1 MAIAAHRVPRVRR
14 RWRLGWG
21 FRFAVVVLWP
31 MLMLFTKRDWAGT
44 EILEAEPGGIVVATN
59 HLSWFDPL
67 SVSLLLWNSDRPP
80 RFLAK
85 ESVFSVPFVGAVIR
99 SAGQIPVYR
108 ETTEAVAAVRDAV
121 AAIDRGEC
129 VVVYP
134 EGTITRDPDLWPMEG
149 KTGAARIS
157 LATGCPV
164 IPIAQWGPQL
174 VIGPYRREFRL
185 LPRKTMQLRVGPPV
199 DLDDLRGLPLDTVTL
214 RIATERIIAAITG
227 LLEEIRGT
235 SAPVERY
242 RFERRPRP

>member
-1 MAIAAHRVPRVRR
+1 MAKAAGRVPRVRR
-14 RWRLGWG
+14 RWALGWG

-31 MLMLFTKRDWAGT
+31 MLMIFTKRDWRGT
-44 EILEAEPGGIVVATN
+44 ENLEVDPGGIVVATN

-67 SVSLLLWNSDRPP
+67 SISLLLWNHDRPP

-85 ESVFSVPFVGAVIR
+85 ESVFSVPFVGSVIT

-108 ETTEAVAAVRDAV
+108 ETTEAIAAVRDAV

-149 KTGAARIS
+149 KTGAARIA

-199 DLDDLRGLPLDTVTL
+199 DLDDLRGLPMDVETL
-214 RIATERIIAAITG
+214 RIATERIMVAITSM
-227 LLEEIRGT
+227 LSDMRGIP
-235 SAPVERY
+235 APAQ
-242 RFERRPRP
+242 RFRLHRRGQA

>member
-1 MAIAAHRVPRVRR
+1 MADAARRVSRVRR

-31 MLMLFTKRDWAGT
+31 LLMAFTKRDWEG
-44 EILEAEPGGIVVATN
+44 EENLDLEPGGIVVATN

-67 SVSLLLWNSDRPP
+67 SVSLLLWNNDRPP

-85 ESVFSVPFVGAVIR
+85 ESVFSVPFVGSVIR

-108 ETTEAVAAVRDAV
+108 ETTDAIAAVRDAV
-121 AAIDRGEC
+121 SAIERREC

-149 KTGAARIS
+149 KTGAARIA
-157 LATGCPV
+157 LITGCPV
-164 IPIAQWGPQL
+164 IPIAQWGPQW

-185 LPRKTMQLRVGPPV
+185 LPRKTMHLRVGPPV
-199 DLDDLRGLPLDTVTL
+199 DLDDLRSSPLDAQTV
-214 RIATERIIAAITG
+214 RIATERIIAAITT
-227 LLEEIRGT
+227 LLEGVRGEA
-235 SAPVERY
+235 APAVRY
-242 RFERRPRP
+242 RLERKAKP